1 MRILLVD
8 DEAQARASLKY
19 AIEKIKPQAE
29 IIEANCGISASEG
42 VKELLASGK
51 SIDIAF
57 LDIDMPDMDGIH
69 LATQLRELLP
79 KLNIIF
85 VSAYDQYGMDA
96 YRLHASGYLLKPVI
110 LDSLREEMQHL
121 RYPLEDKE
129 KTLYFR
135 CLGNFEV
142 LLDGAPV
149 IFKLEKTKE
158 MLAYLFDH
166 RESMCGNNE
175 IMCALWEDD
184 NHVSYLKQLRKDLT
198 DTFESIGMGSMLV
211 KKYGKIGLFT
221 NGNQS
226 DIQAWQKGDRS
237 IIPATYMEQY
247 SWAEETNARLFF
259 GKSLR

>member
-8 DEAQARASLKY
+8 DETQARASLRY
-19 AIEKIKPQAE
+19 AISKIKPLAE
-29 IIEANCGISASEG
+29 LIESSGSLEARET
-42 VKELLASGK
+42 VKQLLEAGK
-51 SIDIAF
+51 KIDIAF

-69 LATQLRELLP
+69 LGNHLRDMLP
-79 KLNIIF
+79 NLNIIF
-85 VSAYDQYGMDA
+85 VSAYDKYGMEA
-96 YRLHASGYLLKPVI
+96 YRIHASGYLLKPVV
-110 LDSLREEMQHL
+110 LDSLREELLHL
-121 RYPLEDKE
+121 RYPVDDDER
-129 KTLYFR
+129 TLYFR

-142 LLDGAPV
+142 LLDGAPL

-198 DTFESIGMGSMLV
+198 DTFKSVGMSSMLV

-226 DIQAWQKGDRS
+226 DIQEWLRGDRS
-237 IIPATYMEQY
+237 IVPGTYMQQY

-259 GKSLR
+259 GRIN